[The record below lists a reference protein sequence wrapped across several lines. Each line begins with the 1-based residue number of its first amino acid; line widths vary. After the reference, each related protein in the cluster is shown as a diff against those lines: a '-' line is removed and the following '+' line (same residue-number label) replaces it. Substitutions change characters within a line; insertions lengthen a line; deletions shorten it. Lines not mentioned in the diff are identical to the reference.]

1 MCALTETIRAYLGA
15 VSTCWWMQTES
26 ARGEVIPE
34 YHSEGSACLA
44 GEMHRL
50 PGQECGDYLRPI
62 YECPTTVLTIPSAM
76 IVIATMY

>member
-1 MCALTETIRAYLGA
+1 MK
-15 VSTCWWMQTES
+15 
-26 ARGEVIPE
+26 VIPE

-50 PGQECGDYLRPI
+50 PLVVPGQECGDYLRPI
-62 YECPTTVLTIPSAM
+62 YECPTTVLTIPSVM